1 MTWIVAEA
9 HFKELS
15 LTGKDKLLPVLN

>member
-1 MTWIVAEA
+1 MTWIVAET
-9 HFKELS
+9 HFKVLS